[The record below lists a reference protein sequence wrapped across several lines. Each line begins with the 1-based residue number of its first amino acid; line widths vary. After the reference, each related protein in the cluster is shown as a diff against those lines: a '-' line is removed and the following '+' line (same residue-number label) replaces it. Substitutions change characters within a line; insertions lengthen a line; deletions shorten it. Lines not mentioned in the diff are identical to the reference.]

1 METNDHF
8 LENFK
13 KSSSY
18 LKQTKDFVQKQI
30 LEIENK
36 LTVFNQEHKI
46 LSKEKLNQES
56 DFVKFEILKN
66 MDSTKKR
73 KFPKFLK
80 QKTTVLFSQKIIS

>member
-18 LKQTKDFVQKQI
+18 LNQTKDFVQKQI

-46 LSKEKLNQES
+46 LSKKS
-56 DFVKFEILKN
+56 
-66 MDSTKKR
+66 
-73 KFPKFLK
+73 
-80 QKTTVLFSQKIIS
+80 